1 MRVHI
6 LGQCEISLLNLTSTT
21 PLEIWIPLNSEMRK
35 VVEKEQ
41 QQQQNNNL
49 TNENLKLTSM
59 MMLYARVE
67 YKENN
72 Y

>member
-35 VVEKEQ
+35 VVEK

-49 TNENLKLTSM
+49 KNENLKLTSM